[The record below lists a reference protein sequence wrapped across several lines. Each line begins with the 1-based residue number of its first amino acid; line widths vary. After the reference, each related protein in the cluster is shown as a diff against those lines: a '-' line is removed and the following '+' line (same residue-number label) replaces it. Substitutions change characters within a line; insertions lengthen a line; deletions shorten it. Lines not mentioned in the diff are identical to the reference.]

1 LDWFGVVCLGFG
13 LECLHFVYK
22 SGMMNAWHK
31 RHCSREGKM
40 KVKYE
45 IVKFNPHTGVTKV
58 VKAFSTPAAAHA
70 FSNAMNKQYETIF
83 AMEFSVQSK
92 LVK

>member
-1 LDWFGVVCLGFG
+1 
-13 LECLHFVYK
+13 
-22 SGMMNAWHK
+22 
-31 RHCSREGKM
+31 M
-40 KVKYE
+40 KVQYE

-58 VKAFSTPAAAHA
+58 VKVFPTPAAAHA
-70 FSNAMNKQYETIF
+70 FSNTMNKRYETIF